1 MTTTRLL
8 HSISGNIILIALA
21 GLSGSSCEQ
30 KRGRYDNAEPA
41 GTAEIKMIIDADTVE
56 ADVTDNVFFMELMTR
71 EKTFVVRPTSQEL
84 YLPKL
89 PDTLVAV
96 NVFYKEWATTV
107 TDDVLS
113 KTQELFYYPGDSA
126 TIVIDTYP
134 FTEERAKNWRE
145 LNKDR
150 VYLEIRKYLGSG
162 DNGVFQTYMEKY
174 QPGPTEK

>member
-1 MTTTRLL
+1 
-8 HSISGNIILIALA
+8 
-21 GLSGSSCEQ
+21 
-30 KRGRYDNAEPA
+30 
-41 GTAEIKMIIDADTVE
+41 MIIDADTVG

-71 EKTFVVRPTSQEL
+71 KKTFVVRPTSQEL
-84 YLPKL
+84 YFPKL
-89 PDTLVAV
+89 PDSLAAV

-107 TDDVLS
+107 TNEALS
-113 KTQELFYYPGDSA
+113 KAQEVFYYPGDSA

-174 QPGPTEK
+174 QSEPANK